1 MDHAAATMTTA
12 PPAPPQKG
20 TLMNPI
26 RVGVNGYG
34 VIGKRVA
41 DAILL
46 QPDMRLIGVADI
58 ATDWRIKSAAN
69 RLPVFASTA
78 EVRQGMH
85 DAGVTVRGSLDELL
99 TQCDVIVDTTPKHVA
114 AGNLERYRG
123 AGVKAVL
130 QGGESHATTGHSFVA
145 QANYATALGRD
156 STRVVSCNTTSI
168 VRVLGAL
175 DTAGLLQRA
184 RGVLIR
190 RATDPWESHLGGIMN
205 TMVPEPTIPSH
216 QGPDAQTVLPG
227 LDVVTI
233 AAKGA
238 HTQTHTH
245 FWTLQLS
252 REAARDEVLDA
263 LRAAPR
269 IAFIRMSDGLIA
281 LNSTI
286 ELMRDLGR
294 PRGDMWEVAIWEDLV
309 TVTGNEAY
317 LAYQVYNEAIV
328 VPETIDAI
336 RALAGTVTDAETSIR
351 LTDRSLGMR
360 QDFLTPPEDSD
371 HDR

>member
-1 MDHAAATMTTA
+1 MH
-12 PPAPPQKG
+12 K
-20 TLMNPI
+20 I
-26 RVGVNGYG
+26 HVGVNGYG

-46 QPDMRLIGVADI
+46 QPDMELVGVADI

-69 RLPVFASTA
+69 RLPLFASTS
-78 EVRQGMH
+78 
-85 DAGVTVRGSLDELL
+85 DANAAMVAAGLRPMGTLDDLL
-99 TQCDVIVDTTPKHVA
+99 DLSDIVIDTTPKHVA
-114 AGNLERYRG
+114 AGNRGRYRM
-123 AGVKAVL
+123 AGVKAVF

-145 QANYATALGRD
+145 QANYDSALGRD
-156 STRVVSCNTTSI
+156 TTRVVSCNTTSI

-175 DTAGLLQRA
+175 DQAGLLLRA

-238 HTQTHTH
+238 HTQSHNH
-245 FWTLQLS
+245 YWTLQLS
-252 REAARDEVLDA
+252 RTATRDEVLDA

-269 IAFIRMSDGLIA
+269 IAFIRMSDGLVA

-294 PRGDMWEVAIWEDLV
+294 PRGDMWEVAVWEDLV
-309 TVTGNEAY
+309 TVQGDEAF
-317 LAYQVYNEAIV
+317 LTYQVYNEAIV

-336 RALAGTVTDAETSIR
+336 RALTGTAPDAATSMKITDET
-351 LTDRSLGMR
+351 LGMR
-360 QDFLTPPEDSD
+360 RDFLSPAESP
-371 HDR
+371 R

>member
-1 MDHAAATMTTA
+1 MS
-12 PPAPPQKG
+12 K
-20 TLMNPI
+20 I
-26 RVGVNGYG
+26 RVSVNGYG

-41 DAILL
+41 DAVLV
-46 QPDMRLIGVADI
+46 QPDMELVGVADI

-69 RLPVFASTA
+69 RLPLFASTA
-78 EVRQGMH
+78 
-85 DAGVTVRGSLDELL
+85 DAQAAMLAAGLRPLGTLDELL
-99 TQCDVIVDTTPKHVA
+99 DLSDIVIDTTPKHVA
-114 AGNLERYRG
+114 AGNLARYRT
-123 AGVKAVL
+123 AGVKAVF

-145 QANYATALGRD
+145 QANYESALGRD
-156 STRVVSCNTTSI
+156 TTRVVSCNTTSI

-175 DTAGLLQRA
+175 DQAGLLLRA

-227 LDVVTI
+227 LDLITI

-238 HTQTHTH
+238 HTQTHNH
-245 FWTLQLS
+245 YWTLQLT
-252 REAARDEVLDA
+252 REASRDEVLDA

-269 IAFIRMSDGLIA
+269 IAFIRMSDGLVA

-294 PRGDMWEVAIWEDLV
+294 PRGDMWEVAVWEDLV
-309 TVTGNEAY
+309 TVQGDEAF
-317 LAYQVYNEAIV
+317 LTYQVYNEAIV

-336 RALAGTVTDAETSIR
+336 RALTGAAPDAATSMKITDET
-351 LTDRSLGMR
+351 LGMR
-360 QDFLTPPEDSD
+360 RDFLSPAES
-371 HDR
+371 RR

>member
-1 MDHAAATMTTA
+1 MH
-12 PPAPPQKG
+12 
-20 TLMNPI
+20 PI

-41 DAILL
+41 DAVLA
-46 QPDMRLIGVADI
+46 QPDMHLVGIADI
-58 ATDWRIKSAAN
+58 AADWRIKSAAL
-69 RLPVFASTA
+69 RLPVFAATDA
-78 EVRQGMH
+78 ARQAMQDG
-85 DAGVTVRGSLDELL
+85 GVHVRGSLEEMLADCE
-99 TQCDVIVDTTPKHVA
+99 VIVDTTPKHIA
-114 AGNLERYRG
+114 AGNIERYRA
-123 AGVKAVL
+123 AGVKVVL

-145 QANYATALGRD
+145 QANYASAVGRD

-175 DTAGLLQRA
+175 DDAGLLGRA

-216 QGPDAQTVLPG
+216 QGPDAQTVLPD

-245 FWTLQLS
+245 FWTLQLTRQAS
-252 REAARDEVLDA
+252 REDVLAA

-269 IAFIRMSDGLIA
+269 IAFVRMSDGLVA

-294 PRGDMWEVAIWEDLV
+294 PRGDMWEVAVWEDLV
-309 TVTGNEAY
+309 TVTGDEAY
-317 LAYQVYNEAIV
+317 LTYQVYNEAIV

-336 RALAGTVTDAETSIR
+336 RALTARVPDAHASIR
-351 LTDRSLGMR
+351 LTDESLGIR
-360 QDFLTPPEDSD
+360 QDFLLPAQP
-371 HDR
+371 HGHHG

>member
-1 MDHAAATMTTA
+1 
-12 PPAPPQKG
+12 
-20 TLMNPI
+20 MNVI

-41 DAILL
+41 DAVLL
-46 QPDMRLIGVADI
+46 QPDMELVGIADI

-69 RLPVFASTA
+69 RLPLFASSGDAKAAMIT
-78 EVRQGMH
+78 EGLRPQG
-85 DAGVTVRGSLDELL
+85 ALDELL
-99 TQCDVIVDTTPKHVA
+99 QLSDIIIDSTPKHVA
-114 AGNLERYRG
+114 AGNLSRYRA
-123 AGVKAVL
+123 AGVKAVF
-130 QGGESHATTGHSFVA
+130 QGGESHEMTGHSFVA
-145 QANYATALGRD
+145 QANYESALGRET
-156 STRVVSCNTTSI
+156 TRVVSCNTTSI

-175 DTAGLLQRA
+175 DTAGLLRRA

-227 LDVVTI
+227 LDLVTI

-238 HTQTHTH
+238 HTQTHNH
-245 FWTLQLS
+245 YWTIQLTRQAS
-252 REAARDEVLDA
+252 EEEVLDA

-269 IAFIRMSDGLIA
+269 IAFLRLSDGLVA

-294 PRGDMWEVAIWEDLV
+294 PRGDMWEVAVWEDLV
-309 TVTGNEAY
+309 TVQDDELFLT
-317 LAYQVYNEAIV
+317 YQVYNEAIV

-336 RALAGTVTDAETSIR
+336 RALTRTAPDAASSMAITDST
-351 LTDRSLGMR
+351 LGLR
-360 QDFLTPPEDSD
+360 KDFLHPEVP
-371 HDR
+371 